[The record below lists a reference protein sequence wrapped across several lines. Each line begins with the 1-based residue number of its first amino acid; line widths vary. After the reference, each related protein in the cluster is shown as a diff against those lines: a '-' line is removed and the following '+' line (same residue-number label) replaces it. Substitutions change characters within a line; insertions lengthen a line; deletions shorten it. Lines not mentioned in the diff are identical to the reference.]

1 MPKAVK
7 GVLLQCDPPQMAMI
21 LKINRESNNAYIIE
35 EINEKTCVVKEA
47 KVDELKYRVKQLMD
61 VAMGAGDEEEEEQ
74 DSDLE

>member
-21 LKINRESNNAYIIE
+21 LKLNRESNNAYVVE
-35 EINEKTCVVKEA
+35 EIDDRTCLVKETR
-47 KVDELKYRVKQLMD
+47 VEELKARVKSIMD
-61 VAMGAGDEEEEEQ
+61 TAMGISVEEDVDM

>member
-21 LKINRESNNAYIIE
+21 LKLNRESNNAYVLE
-35 EINEKTCVVKEA
+35 EIDDRTCLVKESR
-47 KVDELKYRVKQLMD
+47 VEELKDRVKSIMD
-61 VAMGAGDEEEEEQ
+61 TAMGVSAEEDVDM

>member
-21 LKINRESNNAYIIE
+21 LKLNRESNNAYVVE
-35 EINEKTCVVKEA
+35 EIDDRTCLIKETR
-47 KVDELKYRVKQLMD
+47 VEELKARVKSIMD
-61 VAMGAGDEEEEEQ
+61 TAMGISVEEDVDV

>member
-21 LKINRESNNAYIIE
+21 LKLNRESNNAYVLE
-35 EINEKTCVVKEA
+35 EIDDRTCLVKESR
-47 KVDELKYRVKQLMD
+47 VEELKDRVKSIMD
-61 VAMGAGDEEEEEQ
+61 TAMGISAEEDVDM